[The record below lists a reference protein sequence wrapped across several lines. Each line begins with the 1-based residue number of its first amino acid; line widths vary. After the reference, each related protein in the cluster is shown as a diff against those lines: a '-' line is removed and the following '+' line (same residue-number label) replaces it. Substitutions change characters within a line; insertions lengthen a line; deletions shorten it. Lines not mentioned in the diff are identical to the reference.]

1 MTTACDAR
9 RDDMDRDDKVYVA
22 GHRGLVGSALVRALN
37 AAGHTRIL
45 TRTHAELDLTRQA
58 DVERFFHREQPR
70 YVLLAAAKVGGI
82 HANNTY
88 RAEFIFEN
96 LMLQTNVLHAAHRNG
111 VERLLFLGS
120 SCVYPRDCPQPM
132 REEHLLTGPL
142 EPTNAP
148 YAVAK
153 IAGLTMCAAY
163 NDQYG
168 TSFVAVMPT
177 NLYGPNDNF
186 DLDNAHVLAA
196 LLRKAHE
203 AKLCGARS
211 VEVWGSGA
219 PRREFLH
226 VDDLAAACLYL
237 MDREETLPLTNVGS
251 GEEITIRRLAE
262 LISQIVGFDGEL
274 VFDAQRPD
282 GAPRKLL
289 DSSRLRRLG
298 WAPTISLRDGIAMT
312 YEWYRRWAATPSAAA
327 VRASE

>member
-1 MTTACDAR
+1 MTTACDAG

-22 GHRGLVGSALVRALN
+22 GHRGLVGSALVRALD
-37 AAGHTRIL
+37 AAGHTRIV

-58 DVERFFHREQPR
+58 DVERFFRREQPR

-88 RAEFIFEN
+88 RAEFIYEN
-96 LMLQTNVLHAAHRNG
+96 LMLQTNVLHAAYRNG

-142 EPTNAP
+142 EPTNEP

-153 IAGLTMCAAY
+153 IAGLNMCAAY
-163 NDQYG
+163 NNQYG

-196 LLRKAHE
+196 LVRKVHE
-203 AKLCGARS
+203 AKLSGARS

-262 LISQIVGFDGEL
+262 LISEIVGFDGEL
-274 VFDAQRPD
+274 VFDAERPD

-289 DSSRLRRLG
+289 DSARLRRLD
-298 WAPTISLRDGIAMT
+298 WAG
-312 YEWYRRWAATPSAAA
+312 RRPSHCAT
-327 VRASE
+327 ASP